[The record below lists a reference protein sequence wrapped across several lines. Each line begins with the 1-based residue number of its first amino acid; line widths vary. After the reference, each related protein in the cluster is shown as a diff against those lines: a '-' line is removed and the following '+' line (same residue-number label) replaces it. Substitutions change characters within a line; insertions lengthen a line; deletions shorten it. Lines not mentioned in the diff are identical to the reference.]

1 MTNDI
6 MINYLMTFIITIF
19 KILIN
24 CTKAINVINYSINCL
39 SFN

>member
-6 MINYLMTFIITIF
+6 MINYLMTFIITIL
-19 KILIN
+19 KVLIN
-24 CTKAINVINYSINCL
+24 FTNAINVINYFINYL